1 LSPEVEEE
9 QESSGEE
16 SSLSSSVLSPPSSS
30 RTADED
36 FDFLA
41 PAFGFPQ
48 SWPISFF
55 NSFALALLCLWL
67 QVAAGFDVV
76 GFEEWPAVGADF
88 FSSLEAVA
96 GTLLL
101 EVVLGFTLEGG
112 SGIGSRASDFGRDG
126 PDSPAGVTLIPSL
139 AFEVTL
145 IPSLVFDVTLIPSL
159 LSVVTLI
166 PSFSNFLG
174 SEALVGNE
182 VVSTEGRESATS
194 VALWASEVAEG
205 EEGREELE
213 EKAPVV
219 EDKLKEVGIVDDR
232 EEEETVVEA

>member
-1 LSPEVEEE
+1 
-9 QESSGEE
+9 
-16 SSLSSSVLSPPSSS
+16 
-30 RTADED
+30 
-36 FDFLA
+36 
-41 PAFGFPQ
+41 
-48 SWPISFF
+48 
-55 NSFALALLCLWL
+55 
-67 QVAAGFDVV
+67 VAAGFEVV

-101 EVVLGFTLEGG
+101 AVVLGFTLEGG
-112 SGIGSRASDFGRDG
+112 SGIGSRARDFGRDG
-126 PDSPAGVTLIPSL
+126 PADSPAGVTLIPSL

-166 PSFSNFLG
+166 PSFSNFTG
-174 SEALVGNE
+174 SEAVAGKE
-182 VVSTEGRESATS
+182 VVSAEGRESS
-194 VALWASEVAEG
+194 SPPGALWATEVVAEG

-213 EKAPVV
+213 EKASVV
-219 EDKLKEVGIVDDR
+219 EEDKLKEVGIVDGK

>member
-1 LSPEVEEE
+1 VEEE

-48 SWPISFF
+48 SWPINFF

-67 QVAAGFDVV
+67 QVAAGFEVV
-76 GFEEWPAVGADF
+76 GFEEWAVGAAF
-88 FSSLEAVA
+88 FSSLVVAGA
-96 GTLLL
+96 GTLLPT
-101 EVVLGFTLEGG
+101 VVLGFKPATLEGG

>member
-1 LSPEVEEE
+1 MEEE
-9 QESSGEE
+9 QESSGDE

-67 QVAAGFDVV
+67 QVAAGFEVV
-76 GFEEWPAVGADF
+76 GFEEWTVGAAF
-88 FSSLEAVA
+88 FSSPVVA
-96 GTLLL
+96 GVGTLLL
-101 EVVLGFTLEGG
+101 TVVLPATFEGG

-174 SEALVGNE
+174 SEALVGKE
-182 VVSTEGRESATS
+182 VVLGEGRESATP
-194 VALWASEVAEG
+194 VVLWATEVVEG

-219 EDKLKEVGIVDDR
+219 EDKLKEVGIVDGR
-232 EEEETVVEA
+232 EQEETVVEA

>member
-1 LSPEVEEE
+1 MEEE

-30 RTADED
+30 RIADED

-41 PAFGFPQ
+41 PPAFGFPQ

-76 GFEEWPAVGADF
+76 GFEEGAAEAGF
-88 FSSLEAVA
+88 FSSLVVA
-96 GTLLL
+96 GVALFGAGALLL
-101 EVVLGFTLEGG
+101 VAMLGFIPAMLEGG
-112 SGIGSRASDFGRDG
+112 SGIGSSARDFGRDS

-145 IPSLVFDVTLIPSL
+145 IPSLVFEVTLIPSL
-159 LSVVTLI
+159 LSVVTLM

-174 SEALVGNE
+174 SLVALDGKE
-182 VVSTEGRESATS
+182 VVVVEERESTTLF
-194 VALWASEVAEG
+194 AL
-205 EEGREELE
+205 
-213 EKAPVV
+213 
-219 EDKLKEVGIVDDR
+219 
-232 EEEETVVEA
+232 